1 MTQKNSLKAAN
12 INIEHSILFHTMF
25 YMCPVVCDISK
36 LCAQIK
42 ESLNLAIFQEKTYKE
57 DILTFIYILF
67 DKGQN

>member
-42 ESLNLAIFQEKTYKE
+42 ESLNLAIF
-57 DILTFIYILF
+57 
-67 DKGQN
+67 